1 MTNTRSSNQYL
12 MFANDATLPI
22 DTIGDVG
29 EIKDVIVCNGMTK
42 SLGSVSKVAKD
53 MKQTC
58 IFTGVGAYVLKPGI
72 APSFKQSGVSMYFK
86 LKDGLYSAPVNETL
100 QRLGQLKRGSK

>member
-1 MTNTRSSNQYL
+1 
-12 MFANDATLPI
+12 MFANDATFPI

-42 SLGSVSKVAKD
+42 SLGSVSKVAKE

-72 APSFKQSGVSMYFK
+72 APSFKQSDVSMYFK